1 MKKTILFI
9 SVVALS
15 FVFAVSAFA
24 ASRCVNPG
32 GTAGC
37 YASIQSAVNASSPGD
52 IIYVLIG
59 RYNEHVE
66 ISTNNLTI
74 QGAIAMGVRAVPGA
88 AGGTYVPADPATVI
102 VDAYGGL
109 TPLEVTTQQN
119 GCEPGFNV
127 SGTNV
132 TIKNL
137 TVRHSCDCNIVSYAS
152 NTTLDNL
159 RLIDGAC
166 GASIYGSNATVKNSS
181 IMSNG
186 PGPALFAEGDNAVV
200 TNNTVLNNAGGAIVL
215 GSGSQVKDNKIT
227 AVGDAAIL
235 NDGDSQ
241 PEGIS
246 VQQIPFLSE
255 GACLT
260 VGYGENIIVEK
271 NTIANCTSTGILVL
285 PSEGVKVWTN
295 TVSGALFGI
304 VLESY
309 GPHVLRNTVKGTF
322 AGIIGM
328 SSIGSA
334 QEIMDSI
341 TSGTLSQTVEKHA
354 SSYRQLLSALNGGPS
369 SIYDSNTVTETM
381 IVGYVIEDYAPSIIN
396 NKAISVPSTFLGMFC
411 DYLIWT
417 ESGSISGN
425 YASHSSNGFTIWT
438 YNAAISN
445 NTSEYNTIFGFSI
458 ASEAGTISGNTAR
471 FNGGAAKWAGGFS
484 IEAGSGVTISGNTA
498 LSNQIGFDIC
508 SYGSGNTFTGNS
520 SVFNH
525 WEGVTFWCG
534 GSLSVTNNKVNDNSG
549 EGIANGFDGNVS
561 LFTGNTALRNRTDIC
576 NEGGTLPVPAPGNT
590 FGTYDPSNCD
600 LL

>member
-24 ASRCVNPG
+24 ASRCVSQG

-37 YASIQSAVNASSPGD
+37 YTSIQNAVDDSSPGD
-52 IIYVLIG
+52 IINVLVG
-59 RYNEHVE
+59 RYNEHVA

-74 QGAIAMGVRAVPGA
+74 QGVIAS
-88 AGGTYVPADPATVI
+88 GGRTFVGSGNTTFVLADPAKVV
-102 VDAYGGL
+102 VDAYD
-109 TPLEVTTQQN
+109 
-119 GCEPGFNV
+119 GCEPGFNI

-132 TIKNL
+132 AILNL
-137 TVRHSCDCNIVSYAS
+137 TVRHSCDCNIVSHAS

-159 RLIDGAC
+159 RLINGAC
-166 GASIYGSNATVKNSS
+166 GASIYGSNTTVKNSS

-186 PGPALFAEGDNAVV
+186 PGPALFAEGDNVAV
-200 TNNTVLNNAGGAIVL
+200 TNNTVLNNAGGTIVL
-215 GSGSQVKDNKIT
+215 GSGSQVKNNKIT
-227 AVGDAAIL
+227 AVGDAVIL
-235 NDGDSQ
+235 DDGDSQ
-241 PEGIS
+241 PAGIS
-246 VQQIPFLSE
+246 EQQIPFLSE

-260 VGYGENIIVEK
+260 VGYGGNIVVES
-271 NTIANCTSTGILVL
+271 NTIANCTSSGILVL
-285 PSEGVKVWTN
+285 PSEGVKLSTN

-309 GPHVLRNTVKGTF
+309 GPRVLRNTVKGTF
-322 AGIIGM
+322 AGIVGM
-328 SSIGSA
+328 SSNSSVK
-334 QEIMDSI
+334 EIMDSI

-354 SSYRQLLSALNGGPS
+354 SSYRQLLSTLNGGPS
-369 SIYDSNTVTETM
+369 SIYDGNTVTDTM

-411 DYLIWT
+411 DYLIWA

-445 NTSEYNTIFGFSI
+445 NISEYNTIFGFHITSD
-458 ASEAGTISGNTAR
+458 AGTISGNTAR
-471 FNGGAAKWAGGFS
+471 YNGGAEKWAGGFA
-484 IEAGSGVTISGNTA
+484 IEAGSGVTISGNKA
-498 LSNQIGFDIC
+498 SSNQLGFDIC
-508 SYGSGNTFTGNS
+508 SDGSGNTFTGNS
-520 SVFNH
+520 SIFNN
-525 WEGVTFWCG
+525 WEGVTFRCG
-534 GSLSVTNNKVNDNSG
+534 GSLSVINNTVNDNSG
-549 EGIANGFDGNVS
+549 EGIANGSDGNVS
-561 LFTGNTALRNRTDIC
+561 LFTGNTAFRNRTDIC

>member
-24 ASRCVNPG
+24 ASRCVNQG

-37 YASIQSAVNASSPGD
+37 YASIQGAVDDSSSGD
-52 IIYVLIG
+52 IINVLVG
-59 RYNEHVE
+59 RYNEHVD
-66 ISTNNLTI
+66 ISTDNLTI
-74 QGAIAMGVRAVPGA
+74 RGVIASGGAMFPGA
-88 AGGTYVPADPATVI
+88 ASTFVPTDPAKVV
-102 VDAYGGL
+102 VDAYGGS
-109 TPLEVTTQQN
+109 
-119 GCEPGFNV
+119 GPGFNI

-132 TIKNL
+132 AILNL
-137 TVRHSCDCNIVSYAS
+137 TVRHSYDCNIVSNAS

-159 RLIDGAC
+159 RLINGAC
-166 GASIYGSNATVKNSS
+166 GASIYGSNTIVKNSS

-186 PGPALFAEGDNAVV
+186 PGPALFAEGDNAAV
-200 TNNTVLNNAGGAIVL
+200 TNNTLLNNAGGAIVL
-215 GSGSQVKDNKIT
+215 GSGSQVKNNKIT
-227 AVGDAAIL
+227 AVGGAA
-235 NDGDSQ
+235 DVDSQ

-260 VGYGENIIVEK
+260 VGNGENIVVES

-285 PSEGVKVWTN
+285 PSEGVKVSTN

-309 GPHVLRNTVKGTF
+309 GPRVLKNTVKGTF
-322 AGIIGM
+322 AGIISM
-328 SSIGSA
+328 SSISSVK
-334 QEIMDSI
+334 EIMDGI

-354 SSYRQLLSALNGGPS
+354 SSYRQLVSALNGGPS
-369 SIYDSNTVTETM
+369 SIYDGNTVTETM

-411 DYLIWT
+411 DYLIWA

-445 NTSEYNTIFGFSI
+445 NTSEYNTIFGFYITSD
-458 ASEAGTISGNTAR
+458 AGTISGNTAR
-471 FNGGAAKWAGGFS
+471 YNGGAEKWAGGFA
-484 IEAGSGVTISGNTA
+484 IEAGSGVTISGNKA
-498 LSNQIGFDIC
+498 SSNQLGFDIC

-520 SVFNH
+520 SVFNNL
-525 WEGVTFWCG
+525 EGVTFWCG
-534 GSLSVTNNKVNDNSG
+534 GSLSVTNNTVNDNSG
-549 EGIANGFDGNVS
+549 EGIANGSDGNVG